1 MVPPVVRTLSG
12 STAVLQSLVGETASS
27 LWCGKKK
34 KKKERKS
41 FSKVTL
47 FAETVISVFI
57 SFSNEEL
64 SALDT

>member
-34 KKKERKS
+34 KKENLFQKS
-41 FSKVTL
+41 RYSQRQ
-47 FAETVISVFI
+47 
-57 SFSNEEL
+57 
-64 SALDT
+64 

>member
-34 KKKERKS
+34 KKRKS